1 MSVYKYFYFL
11 PRLGKLQNK
20 PENIVSYKTLSSWVA
35 LVTCQIKK
43 NLSDAWEKKKKKV
56 VLFETQC

>member
-1 MSVYKYFYFL
+1 M
-11 PRLGKLQNK
+11 QNK

-43 NLSDAWEKKKKKV
+43 NLSDAWEKKKESSSIWNT
-56 VLFETQC
+56 VLVKT

>member
-43 NLSDAWEKKKKKV
+43 NLSDAWEKKKKKK
-56 VLFETQC
+56 